1 MERNRMRKT
10 FFVFLF
16 VFACAGFGCQ
26 LPNINQPETIHYPK
40 PELQVDFAVFEQA
53 GCIRGEYNKL
63 DCSSVPT
70 IAAME
75 CDQIYLTGDL
85 LGGLDPNLPLAQCEY
100 IPYRHDQYDL
110 ESFEGTYLFNSGCS
124 MAFLVRYLVPQEGGF
139 TLVHNLNELAE
150 IFAPIETP
158 EEALSYAIAATGLT
172 AVYDTDL
179 PRSYRFLVDKI
190 EDTHV
195 DHNSAGYEV
204 FLYDDYLCGCGPH
217 TVSLIRVQVT
227 PDGKV
232 SLMNPVPVYE
242 DPKNDDLCID

>member
-1 MERNRMRKT
+1 MKKT
-10 FFVFLF
+10 LYAFLL
-16 VFACAGFGCQ
+16 VIAFAGSGCR
-26 LPNINQPETIHYPK
+26 LFNLNYPEIVHYPK
-40 PELQVDFAVFEQA
+40 PDLKVNGNAFQKA
-53 GCIRGEYNKL
+53 GCLPGDYNRL
-63 DCSSVPT
+63 DCSSIPS
-70 IAAME
+70 IAALE
-75 CDQIYLTGDL
+75 CDQIYRTGDL

-100 IPYRHDQYDL
+100 APYRHEQYDL

-124 MAFLVRYLVPQEGGF
+124 MAFLVRYLVPQGDGF
-139 TLVHNLNELAE
+139 TLVHNQDELAE

-195 DHNSAGYEV
+195 DQTSAGYEV

-217 TVSLIRVQVT
+217 TVSLVKVQVT
-227 PDGKV
+227 PEGKV